1 MASHLAP
8 TAKISGM
15 KERVRLSLYDNVVI
29 ALLKFSA
36 AVTLLM
42 PRALSLGSK
51 KLDAIM
57 SDLL

>member
-1 MASHLAP
+1 
-8 TAKISGM
+8 M